1 MAGPTAAER
10 DAALRWAAAVRKAR
24 AALRR
29 DVGAGR
35 CDLADVLDRAA
46 TDPLVG
52 QVRLS
57 FLLESLPGAR
67 KVDTR
72 RHLLR
77 LGLDGDLPLSE
88 LDDGIRQVVLREF
101 PMTSR
106 VRR

>member
-1 MAGPTAAER
+1 
-10 DAALRWAAAVRKAR
+10 
-24 AALRR
+24 
-29 DVGAGR
+29 
-35 CDLADVLDRAA
+35 
-46 TDPLVG
+46 
-52 QVRLS
+52 
-57 FLLESLPGAR
+57 LLESLPGAR